1 MTQPSSTGLR
11 AYRSAWFTVA
21 LLAAIIAIELA
32 FPAWSRAQLVAVGLT
47 GAIFGGILAWQA
59 WRTRSSVTEAA

>member
-11 AYRSAWFTVA
+11 TYRSAWFTVT

-32 FPAWSRAQLVAVGLT
+32 FPAWSRAQLVAVGVT
-47 GAIFGGILAWQA
+47 GAIFGSILAWQA
-59 WRTRSSVTEAA
+59 WRPTRSR